1 MRCLSGQAVAKEPDT
16 DELRRIDAGQPSDVS
31 TVQKCKMTKA
41 WVIACHGALTKFFSC
56 IHEHV

>member
-41 WVIACHGALTKFFSC
+41 CMSWRSHEVDSC